1 MLSQNL
7 NDIKNLPD
15 YDLGYVWS
23 SMVKL
28 PAEEVQV
35 IEKAIKKGDLKAFV
49 YFVGS
54 LQAKYFGS
62 VNIPMFAYTNKG
74 VCVPLFRK
82 DVLKHVK
89 LIKYIGKTK

>member
-1 MLSQNL
+1 MLSKNI
-7 NDIKNLPD
+7 NEIKNLPD

-28 PAEEVQV
+28 PKEEVQAL
-35 IEKAIKKGDLKAFV
+35 EQAIKSGDIKAFI
-49 YFVGS
+49 YIGGS
-54 LQAKYFGS
+54 LQAKYFG
-62 VNIPMFAYTNKG
+62 VTNIPMFAYTNKG

-89 LIKYIGKTK
+89 LIKYIGQTK